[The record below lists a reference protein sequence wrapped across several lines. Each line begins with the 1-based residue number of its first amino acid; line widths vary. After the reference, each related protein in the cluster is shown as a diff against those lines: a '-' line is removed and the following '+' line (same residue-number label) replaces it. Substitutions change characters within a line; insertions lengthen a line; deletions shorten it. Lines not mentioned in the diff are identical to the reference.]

1 MYEITVEE
9 TFDAAHC
16 LPDYEGNCSRLHG
29 HTYRVMARFR
39 YPSLGDSGMAID
51 FRKAKSA
58 LHAATSHMDHQYI
71 NELPAFS
78 GQTPTAE
85 HIARFVYDC
94 IRAEYPQVHSVS
106 VWETPTS
113 CATYYEEV

>member
-1 MYEITVEE
+1 MYEITVEN

-16 LPDYEGNCSRLHG
+16 LPDYEGNCSQLHG

-39 YPSLGDSGMAID
+39 YSSLEESGMAID
-51 FRKAKSA
+51 FRRAKDA
-58 LHAATSHMDHQYI
+58 LGRATDYMDHKYI

-78 GQTPTAE
+78 DQTPTAE
-85 HIARFVYDC
+85 HIARFVFDR
-94 IRAEYPQVHSVS
+94 IRAEYPQIHSVS